1 MDPMGYVGYE
11 LWKSYGKTIQRGSKG
26 CFTVFYH
33 IIEGTS
39 TVLED
44 IHAKPMHNNSENDL
58 QNGFIGS
65 KKNGKQIQ
73 AACAHDAPEPQRSA
87 WNTESPGVG
96 VAGNSLW
103 ATLKGWNEQL

>member
-1 MDPMGYVGYE
+1 ME
-11 LWKSYGKTIQRGSKG
+11 KLWENHSYMASKS

-58 QNGFIGS
+58 QNGFIDVHWVQ
-65 KKNGKQIQ
+65 KNGKQIQ

-96 VAGNSLW
+96 VAGNSLC

>member
-1 MDPMGYVGYE
+1 MGSLG
-11 LWKSYGKTIQRGSKG
+11 
-26 CFTVFYH
+26 
-33 IIEGTS
+33 
-39 TVLED
+39 
-44 IHAKPMHNNSENDL
+44 P
-58 QNGFIGS
+58 